1 MEGNVILVG
10 NVVLQPWENEKKGR
24 GDIRV
29 PNVDVVKMKGWL
41 QMELIKHGNL
51 T

>member
-1 MEGNVILVG
+1 MEGNVIHVENVG
-10 NVVLQPWENEKKGR
+10 LQPWENENKGR
-24 GDIRV
+24 GAILV

-41 QMELIKHGNL
+41 QMELIKHGHL